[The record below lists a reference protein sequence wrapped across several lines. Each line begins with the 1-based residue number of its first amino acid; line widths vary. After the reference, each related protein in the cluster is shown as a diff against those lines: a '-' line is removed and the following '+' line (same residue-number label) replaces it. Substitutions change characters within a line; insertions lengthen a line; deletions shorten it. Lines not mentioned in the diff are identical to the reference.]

1 MAIVLT
7 PTTELEAVN
16 TILSV
21 IGEAPISSLQAGA
34 AVADAVT
41 AQQTLSEVN
50 RSVQSKGWH
59 FNTDKKIS
67 LSPEAFTGEVRVPSN
82 CLRVDTVEDDKE
94 VDVVLRGF
102 RLYDRV
108 NHTYSFTRSLMVD
121 MVVLLPFEEIP
132 ETARHFITI
141 KAARVFQARAVGAET
156 LFSFSQLDERDALVA
171 FKKAEGITGDY
182 NILTG
187 NPTVFRVLNR
197 Y

>member
-59 FNTDKKIS
+59 FNTDKKIT

-82 CLRVDTVEDDKE
+82 CLRVDTVEDDRE
-94 VDVVLRGF
+94 VDVVLRGS

>member
-82 CLRVDTVEDDKE
+82 CLRVDTVEDDRE
-94 VDVVLRGF
+94 VDVVLRGS

>member
-1 MAIVLT
+1 MATVLT

-16 TILSV
+16 IMLSV
-21 IGEAPISSLQAGA
+21 IGESPISSLAAGS

-50 RSVQSKGWH
+50 RAVQSKGWH
-59 FNTDKKIS
+59 FNTDKEFT
-67 LSPEAFTGEVRVPSN
+67 LTPEAFTGEVRVPSN
-82 CLRVDTVEDDKE
+82 CLRVDTVEGDRDI
-94 VDVVLRGF
+94 DVVLRGQ
-102 RLYDRV
+102 RLYDRK
-108 NHTYSFTRSLMVD
+108 NHTYVFSDSLTVD

-132 ETARHFITI
+132 ETARHYITVR
-141 KAARVFQARAVGAET
+141 AARVFQARTVGAES
-156 LFSFSQLDERDALVA
+156 LFQFTNLDERDALVS

-187 NPTVFRVLNR
+187 NSTVFRVLNR